1 MKFLFDAVS
10 SAVSCLS
17 AFKDVFSKKLLSRGL
32 RCGPGTEANDLVL
45 VEIQDQNPYEI
56 QPLFAGSRVAGTGSE
71 RLGGCHCACELL
83 FLKHQAAL

>member
-32 RCGPGTEANDLVL
+32 RCGPGTEANGLVL
-45 VEIQDQNPYEI
+45 VLMKSSPCSLGLVLRE
-56 QPLFAGSRVAGTGSE
+56 RV
-71 RLGGCHCACELL
+71 
-83 FLKHQAAL
+83 LKGWEAATVHVSSSF